1 MGAIREGGRKYYLVN
16 CKVCNKEMKVR
27 DDYVA
32 KHSGICISCQ
42 KKNNKQALKHGS
54 YKTRLYRIWLGLKHR
69 RYTAG
74 NPLVCEE
81 WKEFENFKKWALDNG
96 YNDSLTIDRMDS
108 KGNYEPAN
116 CQWITHEENSAKDKR
131 IFSKEECV
139 EIYKQRKQMGLTQ
152 KEMAT
157 LLNVSRNTI
166 QRAEKS
172 AKECM

>member
-1 MGAIREGGRKYYLVN
+1 
-16 CKVCNKEMKVR
+16 
-27 DDYVA
+27 
-32 KHSGICISCQ
+32 
-42 KKNNKQALKHGS
+42 
-54 YKTRLYRIWLGLKHR
+54 
-69 RYTAG
+69 
-74 NPLVCEE
+74 
-81 WKEFENFKKWALDNG
+81 
-96 YNDSLTIDRMDS
+96 MDS